1 MPRRLETSSAKSPDA
16 GSLGNAS
23 AVFSKGFVIAIA
35 ARGLLS
41 PNAVIL
47 AVLLLLFLPAA
58 AAATGPPSAQAVKR
72 FQDAVAQWKQ
82 GHPEA
87 AEPVLKELCS
97 EYPDEPAFQ
106 DALGT
111 LYSLQRQPRLAT
123 PYLEQA
129 ARLKPSA
136 DANAKLAENYAEL
149 GRSRE
154 AEALFQKALALEPG
168 NIGANM
174 GLASLKMDRDA
185 YAAAAPLLERVV
197 RARPADPQP
206 AYLLAVCYSSLG
218 RAAQARRVLLNLPE
232 KARDREE
239 IQLLLG
245 SASLALHRQD
255 EARAYFERAFQ
266 RNPASVPA
274 AANLGGLLVAA
285 GELERGLKLLE
296 AAWQSDHTSYLA
308 GYNLALAYRTKG
320 DFAAARNVLTSL
332 LAQGEKAELYSLLG
346 EVEIELR
353 DGPAALDHLQRA
365 VKLEPG
371 EADLFE
377 LGYALLQFWKLNEA
391 VEVLS
396 RGTAQFPSSARLWMA
411 LGTAYFAQDRNQD
424 AIDAYLRA
432 TQLGDDPRAYRFLAE
447 VYQAANASR
456 SDVAARFHHY
466 RLTHPNDAWANL
478 CDGYGLLRDGQPEK
492 ALPLLERAVQ
502 LAPGLAA
509 AHFELGK
516 LYSQQGRR
524 EEALRAYEAAVKA
537 DPGHPE
543 AWYRL
548 GQAYMRAGRR
558 EDAEK
563 ALARHEEL
571 RRQQAAGIEQRL
583 RGAIE
588 LLNDSK
594 RKQDQP

>member
-353 DGPAALDHLQRA
+353 DGPAAL
-365 VKLEPG
+365 
-371 EADLFE
+371 
-377 LGYALLQFWKLNEA
+377 
-391 VEVLS
+391 
-396 RGTAQFPSSARLWMA
+396 
-411 LGTAYFAQDRNQD
+411 
-424 AIDAYLRA
+424 A

>member
-1 MPRRLETSSAKSPDA
+1 MPGTRSAPELCSS
-16 GSLGNAS
+16 GLGCPS
-23 AVFSKGFVIAIA
+23 RSG
-35 ARGLLS
+35 GLLLT
-41 PNAVIL
+41 NAVIL
-47 AVLLLLFLPAA
+47 AIFLLLFLHTAV
-58 AAATGPPSAQAVKR
+58 AATGPPSAQAIKQ
-72 FQDAVAQWKQ
+72 FQDAIARWRQ

-87 AEPVLKELCS
+87 AEPVLKDLCGQ
-97 EYPDEPAFQ
+97 YPEEPAFQ

-111 LYSLQRQPRLAT
+111 LYSLQGQPRLAT
-123 PYLEQA
+123 PYLERA

-136 DANAKLAENYAEL
+136 EAKAKLAENYAEL

-154 AEALFQKALALEPG
+154 AETWFQKALALEPA

-185 YAAAAPLLERVV
+185 YVEAAPLLERVV
-197 RARPADPQP
+197 RARPTDPQP

-245 SASLALHRQD
+245 SISLALHRRD
-255 EARAYFERAFQ
+255 EARAYFERALQ

-285 GELERGLKLLE
+285 GDLERGLKLLDG
-296 AAWQSDHTSYLA
+296 AWRSDPTSYLA

-320 DFAAARNVLTSL
+320 DFAAARNVLTAL
-332 LAQGEKAELYSLLG
+332 LAQGEKAELYNLLG

-353 DGPAALDHLQRA
+353 DGPAALNHLERA

-371 EADLFE
+371 EANLFE

-391 VEVLS
+391 VEVLR

-411 LGTAYFAQDRNQD
+411 LGTAYFAQDRNQE

-432 TQLGDDPRAYRFLAE
+432 AQQGDDPRAYRFLAE
-447 VYQAANASR
+447 VYQAANVSR
-456 SDVAARFHHY
+456 PDVAARFHHY
-466 RLTHPNDAWANL
+466 RLTHPYDAWANY
-478 CDGYGLLRDGQPEK
+478 CDGYGMLRDGQPEK

-524 EEALRAYEAAVKA
+524 EKALRAYEAAVKA
-537 DPGHPE
+537 DPGHQE

-571 RRQQAAGIEQRL
+571 RRQQAASIEQRL
-583 RGAIE
+583 RGAIQ
-588 LLNDSK
+588 LLNDSE